1 MKVTVFG
8 TILDDDGMCKL
19 VKNKVIDYAGEENLD
34 EPTKVYRL
42 LRDVFQMDKQ
52 TEEYLYML
60 CMSGASR
67 LLGVFELTHG
77 TVNLTF
83 VNNREIFQKAL
94 LCNASSIIIA
104 HNHPSGQ
111 VKPSTQDFS
120 VYRQVRQ
127 AADLMGIP
135 LVDSIIVGET
145 YYSFYENE

>member
-67 LLGVFELTHG
+67 LEEVP
-77 TVNLTF
+77 
-83 VNNREIFQKAL
+83 
-94 LCNASSIIIA
+94 
-104 HNHPSGQ
+104 HPQ
-111 VKPSTQDFS
+111 VK
-120 VYRQVRQ
+120 VRVLPRVQ
-127 AADLMGIP
+127 GHKGH
-135 LVDSIIVGET
+135 VDVLALQKL
-145 YYSFYENE
+145 